1 MPHPAPATRM
11 AAGAALLLF
20 LLVLLPGAALAQDPP
35 VDPRPQA
42 FAFALTCNPSFV
54 EVAYMGQATVPCI
67 FIDASRDTSAAPG
80 TGGGFS
86 VTPHTTTIELI
97 ATEPSDAQGW
107 QLLITNPFIAS
118 FGGTQQPV
126 SMNIMTTPQINV
138 ARVTFHILATF
149 SAPGGYVQTQNVTI
163 SSQIM
168 PYDFGYA
175 EIVGKIKKVGQD
187 QDVSYVVQVTNLG
200 VYPDV
205 YDFVVRSQDPS
216 FIVTAPPGL
225 YVPPLS
231 TRNVTIMVNTPND
244 KLYEFGKNNII
255 FVRVVST
262 TGKGVYDTTGIM
274 QMRGGYL
281 PVHWVPLLIV
291 GLVSASIV
299 TRGARE
305 RAQLRR
311 LEKGRPR
318 RIQPT
323 PRQAVLLA
331 ELKRKDPDAYRQ
343 RKAGL
348 DAIYKERR
356 KTFLVAWRERKTA
369 DRAEARQARKE
380 FKEARKKRKA
390 EEKARRTRET
400 REKKERKIRERAEA
414 KLRKKK
420 EKELAKARKKLE
432 KRKKKLDKKQAKI
445 DAKQA
450 KRDAKAQAKADKLAR
465 KQAKADAKAARKRG
479 GNP

>member
-1 MPHPAPATRM
+1 MHHPAPATRM
-11 AAGAALLLF
+11 AAGAVLL
-20 LLVLLPGAALAQDPP
+20 LLVLLACGSAAAQELPT
-35 VDPRPQA
+35 DPRQQA
-42 FAFALTCNPSFV
+42 FAFAVTCNPSYV
-54 EVAYMGQATVPCI
+54 DVQYMGQTTIPCT

-86 VTPHTTTIELI
+86 VTPHTTTLELV
-97 ATEPSDAQGW
+97 ATEPSNAEGW
-107 QLLITNPFIAS
+107 QLIIATPFIAS
-118 FGGTQQPV
+118 FGGTTQPV
-126 SMNIMTTPQINV
+126 VMNVQTTPQINV
-138 ARVTFHILATF
+138 ARATFHILATF
-149 SAPGGYVQTQNVTI
+149 SGPGGYVATQNVTI
-163 SSQIM
+163 TAQVA

-187 QDVSYVVQVTNLG
+187 QDVSYVVQVSNLG
-200 VYPDV
+200 VYPDS
-205 YDFVVRSQDPS
+205 YEFIVRSQDPS

-281 PVHWVPLLIV
+281 PTHWIPLLVV
-291 GLVSASIV
+291 GLVSASV
-299 TRGARE
+299 VVRGARE
-305 RAQLRR
+305 RAELRR

-331 ELKRKDPDAYRQ
+331 ELKRKDPEAYKART
-343 RKAGL
+343 AGL
-348 DAIYKERR
+348 DAVYKERR
-356 KTFLVAWRERKTA
+356 KAFLVAWRERKAA

-380 FKEARKKRKA
+380 FKAAAKKRKA
-390 EEKARRTRET
+390 EEKLRRTQ
-400 REKKERKIRERAEA
+400 EKRDRKARKLQERAEA
-414 KLRKKK
+414 KVLRKK

-465 KQAKADAKAARKRG
+465 KQAKADAKAAKKRG